1 MKQSKVKRMIAEQRQ
16 KTLERLPEYCEE
28 LIRAYKEMLGR

>member
-16 KTLERLPEYCEE
+16 KTLDRLPHYCEE
-28 LIRAYKEMLGR
+28 LIKAYKSMGR